1 MNELTYQAD
10 SHIRITVLA
19 AHAVVR
25 AGLRYMCNES
35 KNLVMSGEAATTDDA
50 ISLVRHKPTDVAVVD
65 PDSSDVALHAVA
77 ELHAAGVDRVLVL
90 TGLTDLGAQKRAFEL
105 GAVGVVRKDQPE
117 EMLVRAIE
125 KVHSGELWLD
135 GVQTGHLLR
144 ALLKR
149 RDPEVAKIATLT
161 KREREVIV
169 LIGQGLNNATIA
181 ERLFI
186 SEATVRNHL
195 TSILRK
201 LELSNRFELAVYAF
215 RNDLVESDAG
225 QHVRPSVAASSNDP
239 HLRRTV
245 PDVRWR

>member
-1 MNELTYQAD
+1 MSELTYQAD
-10 SHIRITVLA
+10 SQIRITVLA

-25 AGLRYMCNES
+25 AGLRYLCNES

-50 ISLVRHKPTDVAVVD
+50 ISLVRHKRTDVTVVD
-65 PDSSDVALHAVA
+65 PDSSDIALHAVA

-125 KVHSGELWLD
+125 KVHAGELWLD

-144 ALLKR
+144 ALLRR
-149 RDPEVAKIATLT
+149 RDPEDAKIATLT
-161 KREREVIV
+161 RREREVIV
-169 LIGQGLNNATIA
+169 LIGHGLNGATIA
-181 ERLFI
+181 KRLFI

-201 LELSNRFELAVYAF
+201 LELSNRFELAVFAF
-215 RNDLVESDAG
+215 RNNLVESDAA
-225 QHVRPSVAASSNDP
+225 QPLRPSVSGPSNDP
-239 HLRRTV
+239 HLRRAV
-245 PDVRWR
+245 SDARLR

>member
-1 MNELTYQAD
+1 MSELTSQVD
-10 SHIRITVLA
+10 SHIRILVLA

-25 AGLRYMCNES
+25 AGMRYMCNVS
-35 KNLVMSGEAATTDDA
+35 KNLVMSAEAATTDDA
-50 ISLVRHKPTDVAVVD
+50 VSLVRHNHTDVAVVD

-90 TGLTDLGAQKRAFEL
+90 TGAADLGAQTRAFEL
-105 GAVGVVRKDQPE
+105 GAAGVVGKDQPE

-125 KVHSGELWLD
+125 KVHAGELWLD

-149 RDPEVAKIATLT
+149 RDPEDAKIATLT

-169 LIGQGLNNATIA
+169 LIGQGLNGATIA
-181 ERLFI
+181 DRLFI

-215 RNDLVESDAG
+215 RNKLVESDTA
-225 QHVRPSVAASSNDP
+225 QYVRSPVLGSSNDSY
-239 HLRRTV
+239 LRRGTAEA
-245 PDVRWR
+245 RMR